1 MSLSAFDTLTELS
14 NYRARRRIAVRL
26 AIGVVLTIM
35 IAGIGPA
42 LATPVAQTAAASQ
55 MTLGSSQFVNG
66 GPLPLASTCLGL
78 GLGHPP
84 ALQWSGVPSSAHEL
98 ALLVTDPQG
107 ATGVISHWV
116 VTAIPTTDPGSAA
129 GKAPAGSRQGLDG
142 FLLPL
147 WLPPCPPPGSL
158 HRYVFT
164 LYAIDTHLTFL
175 LPPTD
180 AQVRNA
186 MTGHILATSNLAG
199 TFGILA

>member
-1 MSLSAFDTLTELS
+1 MSFSAVTALA
-14 NYRARRRIAVRL
+14 NHRRRLRLAGRL
-26 AIGVVLTIM
+26 AIGTAFSIM
-35 IAGIGPA
+35 IAGTTGPA
-42 LATPVAQTAAASQ
+42 LAASPAQTAEGSQ

-84 ALQWSGVPSSAHEL
+84 ALQWSGVPSGAHEL

-107 ATGVISHWV
+107 ATGTISHWV
-116 VTAIPTTDPGSAA
+116 VTAIPTTDRGSAS
-129 GKAPAGSRQGLDG
+129 GRAPAGSRQGLDSL
-142 FLLPL
+142 LLPL
-147 WLPPCPPPGSL
+147 WLPPCPPPGAL
-158 HRYVFT
+158 HHYVFT
-164 LYAIDTHLTFL
+164 LYAIDTQLTFL

-186 MTGHILATSNLAG
+186 MTGHVVATADLVG